1 MSLKVTVKSI
11 RTLRV
16 LFLLISLSAFL
27 MISLGSCGTREADR
41 KTPQIVNGSINLSGF
56 TFNDRATVSLG
67 GNWFFWPDVFL
78 SPSEVRAQ
86 IAQGYRATQAVPGIW
101 SSTGLT
107 GSVSKLSKGGTLAL
121 KLTMPPDRRDW
132 AIRLPNANS
141 ACELYIDGRYAASI
155 GTVGSTPHTSVP
167 NNGLRIVN
175 FTADSNTVL
184 LVLRVSN
191 FHTPY
196 TGTWDSPTIGAPEAI
211 ETRHDMALILTALI
225 SGALIFMGLY
235 HLSLH
240 LFRRK
245 DSNSLIFGIVC
256 LMLAARNLIMGER
269 ILNAL
274 FPRTALGWEIAFN
287 VEHLSIHMALPLLA
301 LFFRQLFPRQIRKNA
316 VLTVIAISMAWA
328 ALELFTPA
336 LFHHRFLS
344 LFEYFVLATGIYLL
358 VAIMRALIR
367 GEAGAGL
374 VIAGFAVLLLSVLN
388 DVLLSRGL
396 IHSYYMTSI
405 GMFFFLFIQS
415 ILLSVKF
422 SQLFSIVERF
432 TRELQT
438 LNQSLERFIPHEVLN
453 FLGKRSIV
461 DIDLGDFSEEMMSV
475 FFLDIRDFTAL
486 SERMTPNETFLFI
499 NTFLERFGPIVRNH
513 GGFIDKYLGDGFMAL
528 FPNDADS
535 ALDAALEMRRAL
547 LVFNAERRNAGLPI
561 RIGIGIHR
569 GPLMLGTIGENQRM
583 DSTVISDT
591 VNTASRL
598 EQLTKTHKR
607 DILVSS
613 ELVKGLRENGRF
625 SLTRIG
631 HEQVKGKKQTI
642 EVYALEGAAGDQY
655 LWRAAPSSGRI
666 TL

>member
-1 MSLKVTVKSI
+1 MSLKVTIIKS
-11 RTLRV
+11 RTLSFTF
-16 LFLLISLSAFL
+16 FLSSLTVIL
-27 MISLGSCGTREADR
+27 MGSLVGCGSREAER
-41 KTPQIVNGSINLSGF
+41 KTPQIVNGSIDLSEF
-56 TFNDRATVSLG
+56 SFNDRTTVSLV
-67 GNWFFWPDVFL
+67 GNWYFWPDVLL
-78 SPSEVRAQ
+78 SPNEARTQ

-101 SSTGLT
+101 SSTGVT

-132 AIRLPNANS
+132 AIRLPNANT
-141 ACELYIDGRYAASI
+141 ACELFIDGRHAASI
-155 GTVGSTPHTSVP
+155 GTVGATKSDSVP
-167 NNGLRIVN
+167 SNGLKIVK
-175 FTADSNTVL
+175 FTADSNSVL

-196 TGTWDSPTIGAPEAI
+196 TGTWDSPSIGAPEAI
-211 ETRHDMALILTALI
+211 ETRHDLSLILTALI

-256 LMLAARNLIMGER
+256 LMLATRNLIMGER

-301 LFFRQLFPRQIRKNA
+301 IFFRQLFPRQIRKNA
-316 VLTVIAISMAWA
+316 VIAVIAVSVAWA

-344 LFEYFVLATGIYLL
+344 IFEYFVLVTGIYLL
-358 VAIMRALIR
+358 VAILRALFR

-374 VIAGFAVLLLSVLN
+374 VMTGFAVLLLSVLN

-396 IHSYYMTSI
+396 IHSFYLTSV

-461 DIDLGDFSEEMMSV
+461 DIDLGDFTEEMMSV
-475 FFLDIRDFTAL
+475 LFLDIRDFTAL
-486 SERMTPNETFLFI
+486 SERMTPNQTFLFI

-547 LVFNAERRNAGLPI
+547 LVFNAERRETGLPI

-598 EQLTKTHKR
+598 EQLTKTHAR
-607 DILVSS
+607 DILISS
-613 ELVKGLRENGRF
+613 ELVKGLRDKNRF
-625 SLTRIG
+625 SLSRLG
-631 HEQVKGKKQTI
+631 HEQVKGKKKTI
-642 EVYALEGAAGDQY
+642 EVYSLDGAADDLY
-655 LWRAAPSSGRI
+655 LWRAAPASGKI
-666 TL
+666 TV